1 MSWLRRARRL
11 LVAVVLLL
19 VLAVA
24 LRASVRAP
32 EQLSP
37 VDRVV
42 IRVTAPLQ
50 GLLVGGFRKVS
61 DWVSRY
67 TALVHVKA
75 ESERLAQ
82 ENTALRAQLESLQ
95 PLAAR
100 AERLERLL
108 ELRSQVL
115 ADTVAANVVGMETTQ
130 QFRVMRLRIAPGGS
144 SSPHGGALGAT
155 DVRPGMPVLAIGGVV
170 GRVARTAGPVADVQL
185 LTDPKSSIDVVLPR
199 TGSRGVLKG
208 AADDRRALCRIEYL
222 IQKDA
227 VQLGDV
233 VLTSGL
239 AGLFPRDIPVGKVV
253 RLRKTDASLY
263 QEVEVE
269 PAVDFGRLHE
279 VLVVL
284 SPPPPPDPDAG
295 KRPPEGARGL
305 TVPR

>member
-1 MSWLRRARRL
+1 MSLLRRARRL
-11 LVAVVLLL
+11 LVAAVLLL
-19 VLAVA
+19 GLAVA

-32 EQLSP
+32 DRLSP
-37 VDRVV
+37 VDRAVL
-42 IRVTAPLQ
+42 RVTAPIQ
-50 GLLVGGFRKVS
+50 GVLVGLMRKIS
-61 DWVSRY
+61 DGISRY
-67 TALVHVKA
+67 TALVRVKA
-75 ESERLAQ
+75 ESERLAK
-82 ENTALRAQLESLQ
+82 ENAALRAELQSLQ

-115 ADTVAANVVGMETTQ
+115 ADTVAAHVVGMETTM
-130 QFRVMRLRIAPGGS
+130 QFRVMRLRIAPGG
-144 SSPHGGALGAT
+144 GGT
-155 DVRPGMPVLAIGGVV
+155 EVRPGMPVLAVGGVV
-170 GRVARTAGPVADVQL
+170 GRIARTAGPVADVQL
-185 LTDPKSSIDVVLPR
+185 LADPKSSIDVVLPR

-208 AADDRRALCRIEYL
+208 VSDDRRTLCRIEYL
-222 IQKDA
+222 TQKDA

-269 PAVDFGRLHE
+269 PAVDLGRLHE

-295 KRPPEGARGL
+295 KRPVEGARGL
-305 TVPR
+305 GVPR

>member
-1 MSWLRRARRL
+1 MSLLRRARRL
-11 LVAVVLLL
+11 LVAAVLLL
-19 VLAVA
+19 GLAVA

-32 EQLSP
+32 DRLSP
-37 VDRVV
+37 VDRAVL
-42 IRVTAPLQ
+42 RVTAPIQ
-50 GLLVGGFRKVS
+50 GVLVGLMRKIS
-61 DWVSRY
+61 DGISRY
-67 TALVHVKA
+67 TALVRVKA

-82 ENTALRAQLESLQ
+82 ENVALRAELQSLQ
-95 PLAAR
+95 PLASR

-115 ADTVAANVVGMETTQ
+115 ADTVAAHVVGMETSQ
-130 QFRVMRLRIAPGGS
+130 QFRVLRLRIAPGGS
-144 SSPHGGALGAT
+144 GT
-155 DVRPGMPVLAIGGVV
+155 EVRPGMPVLAIGGVV
-170 GRVARTAGPVADVQL
+170 GRIARTAGPVADVQL
-185 LTDPKSSIDVVLPR
+185 LADPKSSIDVVLPR

-208 AADDRRALCRIEYL
+208 VADDRRTLCRVEYVT
-222 IQKDA
+222 QKDA

-239 AGLFPRDIPVGKVV
+239 AGLFPRDIPIGKVV

-269 PAVDFGRLHE
+269 PAVDLGRLHE

-295 KRPPEGARGL
+295 KRPVEGARGL
-305 TVPR
+305 GVPR

>member
-1 MSWLRRARRL
+1 MSLLRRARRL
-11 LVAVVLLL
+11 LVAAALLL
-19 VLAVA
+19 LLALA
-24 LRASVRAP
+24 LRASLRAP

-37 VDRVV
+37 VDRAV

-50 GLLVGGFRKVS
+50 GALVGLFRKIS
-61 DWVSRY
+61 DGLSRY
-67 TALVHVKA
+67 AGLVRVKA
-75 ESERLAQ
+75 DNERLAQ
-82 ENTALRAQLESLQ
+82 ENTALRAQLQGLQ

-115 ADTVAANVVGMETTQ
+115 ADTVAAQVVGMETSQ

-144 SSPHGGALGAT
+144 RLGAAASE
-155 DVRPGMPVLAIGGVV
+155 VRAGMPVLAVGGVV
-170 GRVARTAGPVADVQL
+170 GRIARTAGPVADVQL
-185 LTDPKSSIDVVLPR
+185 VTDPKSSIDVVLPR

-208 AADDRRALCRIEYL
+208 ASDDRRALCRVEYL
-222 IQKDA
+222 IQKDS

-295 KRPPEGARGL
+295 KRPVEGARGL
-305 TVPR
+305 GVPR

>member
-1 MSWLRRARRL
+1 VSLLRRARRL
-11 LVAVVLLL
+11 LVAAALLL
-19 VLAVA
+19 LLAVA
-24 LRASVRAP
+24 LRASLRAP

-37 VDRVV
+37 VDRAV

-50 GLLVGGFRKVS
+50 GALVGLFRKIS
-61 DWVSRY
+61 DGVSRY
-67 TALVHVKA
+67 AGLVRVKA
-75 ESERLAQ
+75 DNERLSQ
-82 ENTALRAQLESLQ
+82 ENTALRAELQSLQ

-115 ADTVAANVVGMETTQ
+115 ADTVAAQVVGMETSQ

-144 SSPHGGALGAT
+144 RLGAGASE
-155 DVRPGMPVLAIGGVV
+155 VRAGMPVLATGGVV
-170 GRVARTAGPVADVQL
+170 GRIARTAGPVADVQL
-185 LTDPKSSIDVVLPR
+185 VTDPKSSIDVVLPR

-208 AADDRRALCRIEYL
+208 VSDDRRALCRVEYL
-222 IQKDA
+222 VQKDT
-227 VQLGDV
+227 VQLGDL

-295 KRPPEGARGL
+295 KRPVEGARGL
-305 TVPR
+305 GVPR